1 MAVIPF
7 VLEVIYTNQVA
18 EVNRAKVP
26 GGWLVILSVHSHRE
40 AHVTTTFVADAE
52 WSWDLE

>member
-7 VLEVIYTNQVA
+7 ELEVIYTNQVA

-52 WSWDLE
+52 WSWELE